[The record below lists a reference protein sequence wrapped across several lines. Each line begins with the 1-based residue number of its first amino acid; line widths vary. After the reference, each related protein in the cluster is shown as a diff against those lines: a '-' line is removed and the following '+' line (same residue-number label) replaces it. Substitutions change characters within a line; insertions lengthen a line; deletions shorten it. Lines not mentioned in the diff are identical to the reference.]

1 MLSVA
6 LASLSA
12 LAGCDERGFGEDP
25 SLVPPPVQVLGV
37 EVATSI
43 GADGLPDGYTPL
55 DGRGSVTN
63 ALTTSSIKVRFDRFL
78 RPADTFRQSICV
90 QSSLARVT
98 TISECR
104 RPVFLEPAYDPVH
117 REIIYRQSP
126 DPGETHLL
134 AGATYQ
140 VTLFPAYGE
149 VPGGVRAFD
158 GAPLDRVHVYTF
170 STVAAPEGA
179 RVDEPPRAAVFCS
192 AVLPA
197 LRACSYAGCHLD
209 TTGATDATGAAEGL
223 DLSSPERIAATAIGR
238 VAHETQTSAHAIVPT
253 KSAPRFG
260 TSMPLLDPSFPAN
273 SYLVYKLLAS
283 RASTRALPDAPSDA
297 EIERLREGVVVG
309 MPMPPTNAPGAA
321 IRDPVTLDAIVTWL
335 FEGAPMPAC
344 P

>member
-1 MLSVA
+1 LLV

-12 LAGCDERGFGEDP
+12 LGGCDVSGFSDDP
-25 SLVPPPVQVLGV
+25 SLVPPAVQVLSV
-37 EVATSI
+37 EVATAVDA
-43 GADGLPDGYTPL
+43 GGLPDGYTPL

-98 TISECR
+98 TLAECR

-140 VTLFPAYGE
+140 ITLFPAYGE

-158 GAPLDRVHVYTF
+158 GATLDEAKVYTF
-170 STVAAPEGA
+170 STVPAPEGA
-179 RVDEPPRAAVFCS
+179 RVDEPPRADVFCS
-192 AVLPA
+192 AVQPA
-197 LRACSYAGCHLD
+197 LRACAYAGCHLD
-209 TTGATDATGAAEGL
+209 IAPKGGAAEGL
-223 DLSSPERIAATAIGR
+223 DLSAPERIAATAVGR
-238 VAHETQTSAHAIVPT
+238 VAHETETGAHANSPT

-260 TSMPLLDPSFPAN
+260 ASMPLLDPTFPAN

-283 RASTRALPDAPSDA
+283 EASASALPDAASAA
-297 EIERLREGVVVG
+297 EIARLRDGVVVG
-309 MPMPPTNAPGAA
+309 MPMPPTDAPGAA
-321 IRDPVTLDAIVTWL
+321 VRDPATLDAIVTWL
-335 FEGAPMPAC
+335 FEGAPTPAC